1 MFNLSP
7 MYRRSTGRITTVSDD
22 LMRVDIKI
30 PLSYKNKNYVGTM
43 FGGSLFSA
51 TDPIYMIQLMQILG
65 DNYVVWDKASTIR
78 FKRPVT
84 RDAYAVFSFSPEEIT
99 AMKQAVLDHG
109 ETDIVKLLLI
119 TDKKEM
125 VFSEVEKTI
134 YVASKSYYKEKRNR
148 KRDLQ
153 R

>member
-22 LMRVDIKI
+22 LLRVDIKI

-65 DNYVVWDKASTIR
+65 NDYVVWDKASTIR

-84 RDAYAVFSFSPEEIT
+84 RDAYAVFSFSQEEIT